1 MKAAYPRASASGSH
15 DELGMLIQL
24 DVIAPIK

>member
-24 DVIAPIK
+24 DVTRIK